1 LTLWPEAWPAGV
13 QALAP
18 GAQTATL
25 GSILGS
31 TSASLAPTGV
41 SLNGSPCKVT
51 VLPARR

>member
-1 LTLWPEAWPAGV
+1 LAPWPEAWPAGA
-13 QALAP
+13 QALSP

-31 TSASLAPTGV
+31 TSASLAPSGV